1 MGDCQLSFQVVDLNR
16 LTVVQIVAAG
26 STVADM
32 TDSNL
37 ALGKLLHFFLGKD
50 FAYQAKTLVRSEY
63 TILVDHDPAAF
74 LPTVLE
80 CIQSVIDKTGYI
92 LGCSAVHTK
101 DTTFFMD
108 AHF

>member
-1 MGDCQLSFQVVDLNR
+1 MSVHEECGVLGVYSRTTGD
-16 LTVVQIVAAG
+16 VASLVYYG
-26 STVADM
+26 
-32 TDSNL
+32 L
-37 ALGKLLHFFLGKD
+37 YAL
-50 FAYQAKTLVRSEY
+50 
-63 TILVDHDPAAF
+63 

-108 AHF
+108 AQF